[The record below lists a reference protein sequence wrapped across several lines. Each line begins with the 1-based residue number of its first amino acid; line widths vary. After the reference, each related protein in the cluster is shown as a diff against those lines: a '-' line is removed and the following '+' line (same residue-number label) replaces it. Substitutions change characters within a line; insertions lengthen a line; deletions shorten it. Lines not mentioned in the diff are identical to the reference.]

1 LSRFIKSISVRDWG
15 LEVSLGFINLHALH
29 YLCAVTTKQRYF
41 IKLAYDG
48 THYHGWQIQP
58 NAVTV
63 QEVLNEKLSII
74 LRQPIETLGCGR
86 TDTGVHA
93 TEFFAHFDVERKSI
107 VDSPWTMDEKPDT
120 TIDSNSNEATMDHRP
135 WTMDFNQK
143 IRSLN
148 SILPKDIAIKNI
160 FPVAADAHAR
170 FDATLR
176 SYEYHIHFNKDPFK
190 NGYSWELRD
199 RPDIELMN
207 TAASIMME
215 YTDFGCF
222 SKSNTQV
229 KTNICKINHARWE
242 VAGDSIVFKIS
253 ADRFLRNMVRAI
265 VGTLLMVGKHEI
277 EPEAVRTIIESKN
290 RSNAGTSVPACGL
303 YLTEVLY

>member
-1 LSRFIKSISVRDWG
+1 MSDQFRSV
-15 LEVSLGFINLHALH
+15 NLRALH
-29 YLCAVTTKQRYF
+29 YLCAVTAKQRYF
-41 IKLAYDG
+41 IELAYDG

-74 LRQPIETLGCGR
+74 LRQPIETVGCGR
-86 TDTGVHA
+86 TDSGVHA
-93 TEFFAHFDVERKSI
+93 TEFFAHFDVDGFI
-107 VDSPWTMDEKPDT
+107 DDSSLFMAKQ
-120 TIDSNSNEATMDHRP
+120 NSNGYDPSTMNHEPKTVRG
-135 WTMDFNQK
+135 
-143 IRSLN
+143 LN

-160 FPVAADAHAR
+160 VPVAPDAHAR

-190 NGYSWELRD
+190 SGYSWELRD
-199 RPDIELMN
+199 KPDIERMN
-207 TAASIMME
+207 MAASIIME

-229 KTNICKINHARWE
+229 KTNICKIKQTRWE
-242 VAGDSIVFKIS
+242 VLDRGIVFKIS

-277 EPEAVRTIIESKN
+277 EPDAVRAIIESKN